1 MRQRLVNSLVVLCAC
16 TLGGCGSLVSSVS
29 HKGKVS
35 SSIQA
40 TNAAVDLDIST
51 KNGNVIVKLDPDS
64 DEIALQVS
72 LTAGGASEQEAKT
85 RYDAALKSAKA
96 ILNNGTLS
104 VQLKFPQPRYGN
116 DGADI
121 TLVLPQ
127 IKGARVQTSNGDVE
141 IDSAKGEIAIITSNG
156 DVTISKSTGK
166 INIDTSNGD
175 VDVELLDSA
184 TGPVTI
190 NTSNSSVSLSVGSAF
205 AGSITMSTSNAGVT
219 LVDPGKRA
227 KSSSID
233 RSDGS
238 IDLGKGP
245 KSIIDTSNGPITVT
259 LR

>member
-1 MRQRLVNSLVVLCAC
+1 MCQRMANLLIVLCVI
-16 TLGGCGSLVSSVS
+16 TLGGCGPLDSSAR
-29 HKGKVS
+29 HKGTVS
-35 SSIQA
+35 NSIQA
-40 TNAAVDLDIST
+40 TNEAVDLDITT
-51 KNGNVIVKLDPDS
+51 KNGNVIVRQDSDS
-64 DEIALQVS
+64 DEITIEIAL
-72 LTAGGASEQEAKT
+72 TTGGATQQEAKT

-127 IKGARVQTSNGDVE
+127 IKEASVQTSNGDVV
-141 IDSAKGEIAIITSNG
+141 IDSSKGDIAIDTSNG

-166 INIDTSNGD
+166 IDIDTSNGD
-175 VDVELLDSA
+175 VDVDLLDSA

-190 NTSNSSVSLSVGSAF
+190 STSNSSVSLSVGSAF
-205 AGSITMSTSNAGVT
+205 VGSITMSTSNSGVT

-233 RSDGS
+233 DSDGS

-245 KSIIDTSNGPITVT
+245 KSTIDTSNGPITVM